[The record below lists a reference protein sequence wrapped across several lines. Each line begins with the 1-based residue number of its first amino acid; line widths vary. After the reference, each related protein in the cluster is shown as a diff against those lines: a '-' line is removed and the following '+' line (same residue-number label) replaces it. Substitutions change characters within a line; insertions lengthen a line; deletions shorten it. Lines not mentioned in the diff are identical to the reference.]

1 MKKLFFIF
9 IYLILLI
16 NGQEIFKENNYNL
29 NPSFI
34 LDEPPQNII
43 SNSRVRPYRRFI
55 LDEKPRFA
63 QQNYGTE
70 MANWRKEIKKNQNNN
85 LQFNNNLL
93 GNNLLFRKP
102 LLNYFSLE
110 ASPEKVFKEMTG
122 MDLRSILGP
131 VADHLVQTT
140 TPISYTRPIMKNK
153 FVDYGIL
160 SLDNFLNGRFRSMQ
174 RIPYLLEKEKMLKLR
189 NNETSN
195 TQTHEK
201 EHEEEE
207 IEGSGEEE
215 QEEEKQIENK
225 NNTLKE
231 LNSSIKGIPKTKP
244 FIPKIPLLNFN
255 NNEKDE
261 LINTKIN
268 KNKQENKVVNEIME
282 NNDNNLINM
291 EEYQYGAK
299 PNMQQGILNTLL
311 DFFGVKYLQGSELD
325 KVLTDWIMENTP
337 KYISKSDKRA
347 GINTSSYDVL
357 RGLLSQPVLPLCSSP
372 PQLIEHFNL
381 DAFMGQ
387 WFEVMYSRPLISAPL
402 ECTTFSF
409 RPIFKTN
416 RTDRIGSLF
425 EIVKFS
431 IPPIKNLNNLQKPK
445 IISGHAI
452 LSRPGQI
459 ILKNTN
465 EPEEIN
471 VNILDAGYSNEEKR
485 YDWAILGINCNY
497 PIKVIARDPITFNQK
512 YSQLAMH
519 ILEKKGLINKVSHI
533 LKFVTN
539 TYPDSCKIPTNLFI

>member
-1 MKKLFFIF
+1 
-9 IYLILLI
+9 
-16 NGQEIFKENNYNL
+16 
-29 NPSFI
+29 
-34 LDEPPQNII
+34 
-43 SNSRVRPYRRFI
+43 
-55 LDEKPRFA
+55 
-63 QQNYGTE
+63 
-70 MANWRKEIKKNQNNN
+70 
-85 LQFNNNLL
+85 
-93 GNNLLFRKP
+93 
-102 LLNYFSLE
+102 
-110 ASPEKVFKEMTG
+110 MTG

-140 TPISYTRPIMKNK
+140 TPFSYTRPIMKNK

-189 NNETSN
+189 NNETLN

-201 EHEEEE
+201 EHEEEQ
-207 IEGSGEEE
+207 IEGSGEEDKE
-215 QEEEKQIENK
+215 EEEKQIENK

-268 KNKQENKVVNEIME
+268 KNKEENKINEIME
-282 NNDNNLINM
+282 NNDNNNLINM

-387 WFEVMYSRPLISAPL
+387 WFEVFSVSKNSDLKFEAKISKLLKKCKIRVYDHGGKGGSDLEVNYKVIKKLSGNKFDEKWLSKILTSEKRKSKINLLRLEVGDQTDKIVQSKILREHSICHLLLTVSGLSKKKLETFVKKMQKSYGYSLYAAYRMGDQPTSINYEESA
-402 ECTTFSF
+402 TKDS
-409 RPIFKTN
+409 
-416 RTDRIGSLF
+416 
-425 EIVKFS
+425 
-431 IPPIKNLNNLQKPK
+431 
-445 IISGHAI
+445 
-452 LSRPGQI
+452 
-459 ILKNTN
+459 
-465 EPEEIN
+465 
-471 VNILDAGYSNEEKR
+471 LDALDEDAVNLLETPK
-485 YDWAILGINCNY
+485 
-497 PIKVIARDPITFNQK
+497 
-512 YSQLAMH
+512 
-519 ILEKKGLINKVSHI
+519 EKKAS
-533 LKFVTN
+533 LKTKREALVKDRRSAGVYTM
-539 TYPDSCKIPTNLFI
+539 SFISKNCQKEYGVKWIDQ

>member
-43 SNSRVRPYRRFI
+43 SNTKIRPYRRFI

-153 FVDYGIL
+153 FVDYGLL

-189 NNETSN
+189 NNETLN
-195 TQTHEK
+195 TKTHGKLFK
-201 EHEEEE
+201 E
-207 IEGSGEEE
+207 G
-215 QEEEKQIENK
+215 
-225 NNTLKE
+225 LKK
-231 LNSSIKGIPKTKP
+231 LKKYGIPKTKP

-268 KNKQENKVVNEIME
+268 KNKQENKINEIME
-282 NNDNNLINM
+282 NNDNNNLINM

-409 RPIFKTN
+409 RPIFRTN
-416 RTDRIGSLF
+416 RSDRIGSLF